1 MSNEY
6 DVIVVGGGH
15 AGVEAS
21 FMSAKLGAKTLLI
34 TQLID
39 NIALAS
45 CNPAIGG
52 LGKGHLVKEVDALGG
67 LMGIITDISGLQY
80 RILNASKGPAVRG
93 TRAQIDMDIYKATAR
108 DILCKTPNLFI
119 TQGEVIEVL
128 EKDGTAYG
136 VKTALQKSYLAQKV
150 IITSGTFLKG
160 LIHIGENKSSNGRA
174 GEGASNA
181 LSDSLKKLGIPLS
194 RLKTGTCPRIL
205 GSSIDK
211 SGLEQHH
218 GDEVTPFFSLRLGAL
233 LEGIKLDGNSDS
245 LNAFIDSLL
254 KKRIVDSKFSP
265 ISLPCYVTYT
275 NETTHKLIE
284 SNFHRAPLFTGQIEG
299 VGPRYCPSIED
310 KINRF
315 REKERHQ
322 LFIEPQTI
330 NASEYYIN
338 GLSTS
343 LPYDVQEEIIASL
356 PGLKNAHIT
365 RFGYA
370 IEYDFSQPLNLKHT
384 LESKIVKNLYLAGQI
399 NGTTGY
405 EEAAAQG
412 LMAGLNASLSLQTK
426 SFPLKEVIFT
436 RSEGYIGVMIDDL
449 VTKGT
454 NEPYRVFTSRAEHRL
469 LLREDNACF
478 RMKEVAFKL
487 KLLDEK
493 ILDRLK
499 QDESDYEANVYLVN
513 ETITPSKETL
523 QFLDS
528 IGEEPIA
535 NKTILG
541 QVMKRDSMSLEK
553 LKLLNPA
560 FKQLSNRTLEQ
571 LQIFAKYDS
580 YIQKQVAL
588 IARSEKTLKLKIP
601 SDFRFEGISSL
612 GLEARQKLSE
622 ARPTTL
628 KEASLI
634 SGITPA
640 DIEVLELYITI
651 KHKSAN

>member
-21 FMSAKLGAKTLLI
+21 FISAKLGAKTLLI

-93 TRAQIDMDIYKATAR
+93 TRAQIDMDTYKSTAR

-128 EKDGTAYG
+128 VQDKVAYG
-136 VKTALQKSYLAQKV
+136 VKTSLQKTYLAQKI
-150 IITSGTFLKG
+150 IITSGTFLSG
-160 LIHIGENKSSNGRA
+160 LIHIGENTSSNGRA
-174 GEGASNA
+174 GESASNA
-181 LSDSLKKLGIPLS
+181 LSESLKNIGIPLS

-205 GSSIDK
+205 GSSIK
-211 SGLEQHH
+211 KEGLEVHCS
-218 GDEVTPFFSLRLGAL
+218 DKEMPFFSLRLERL
-233 LEGIKLDGNSDS
+233 LKDS
-245 LNAFIDSLL
+245 KSLVESELETFIDSKLQ
-254 KKRIVDSKFSP
+254 KRIIDSKFTPST
-265 ISLPCYVTYT
+265 LPCYVTYT

-315 REKERHQ
+315 RDKERHQ

-343 LPYDVQEEIIASL
+343 LPYDVQEKIIASL
-356 PGLKNAHIT
+356 PGLEDAHIT

-412 LMAGLNASLSLQTK
+412 LMAGLNASLSLKEST
-426 SFPLKEVIFT
+426 FPLKEVVFE

-478 RMKEVAFKL
+478 RMKDVSAKL
-487 KLLDEK
+487 GLLSKDILDELEK
-493 ILDRLK
+493 
-499 QDESDYEANVYLVN
+499 DEDDYKKNVYLIN

-523 QFLDS
+523 SFLEGL
-528 IGEEPIA
+528 GEEGIA

-553 LKLLNPA
+553 LRKLHPA
-560 FKQLSNRTLEQ
+560 LASLSKRTLEQ
-571 LQIFAKYDS
+571 LQIYAKYDS
-580 YIQKQVAL
+580 YLQKQLNL

-601 SDFRFEGISSL
+601 NEFRYDNIPSL
-612 GLEARQKLSE
+612 GLEARQKLGD
-622 ARPTTL
+622 ARPKTL

-651 KHKSAN
+651 KHKESN